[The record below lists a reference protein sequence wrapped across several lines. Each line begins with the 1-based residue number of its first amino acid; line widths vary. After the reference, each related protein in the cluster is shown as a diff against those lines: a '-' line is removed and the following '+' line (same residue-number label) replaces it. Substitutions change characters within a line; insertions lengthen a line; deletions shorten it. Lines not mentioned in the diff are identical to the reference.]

1 MVQYIKTY
9 VLDFVCKGLNLF
21 QPKLNFLNIL
31 VIKNKKKTI
40 ECYRANEFARRY
52 SIK

>member
-31 VIKNKKKTI
+31 MVKIKKKLSNAI
-40 ECYRANEFARRY
+40 VRMSLYAV
-52 SIK
+52 IP